1 MTALVVMLEI
11 EQPGT
16 VHDLGGGERASEG
29 RAALVVHAAPV
40 AADGGPERRTFC
52 GSDTSGLERDP
63 WQPAE
68 DAAVWYPSR
77 WSQRVCEECAAAVRG
92 R

>member
-11 EQPGT
+11 EQPRT
-16 VHDLGGGERASEG
+16 VHDLGGGEHASEG
-29 RAALVVHAAPV
+29 RAALVVHAAPI
-40 AADGGPERRTFC
+40 AADGGPAAATFC
-52 GSDTSGLERDP
+52 GSDTATLQLDP
-63 WQPAE
+63 WQPAA

-77 WSQRVCEECAAAVRG
+77 WSQRVCERCAAALRD